1 MLRRLQVCFV
11 LGMCVVSIR
20 AAAAEPEEKAA
31 AAAADSDDEPE
42 DKPAAAP
49 EQKPA
54 LKEAP
59 TPPPVAPP
67 EVLEPPPSTEPEGWH
82 TELHGYFRAPMA
94 LGLSSRPGPD
104 NLNGPASTQISY
116 GQNRTVDWSYYSFGY
131 TRLQEQDWAEVF
143 VHEKKKHVDAA
154 VGWMGYWFAGV
165 GYRNPDAAWAPA
177 VAYVALDTDI
187 GSAALKPN
195 LKFTMGA
202 WWPKFGYFEKYDTY
216 TLGRFRQMGG
226 QLDLNVPVNPDLAV
240 ELVAGFG
247 TNRDGSWNS
256 SVSGNPLYSTI
267 TAIDVLTYENAQ
279 IRYKKVLDASL
290 HFNTMWTA
298 DPNLTQQTTPGKAY
312 ADVKRAHLSVIG
324 AELNLH
330 APQVGHLWISPSYIS
345 VVDGWALA
353 NGGTEVMHSLGGSG
367 ISTNYLGWTNTPD
380 NGAGACASPSPCST
394 GSGTM
399 TNLGFMYENSLSSIH
414 GQEPG
419 SELPDVTMSV
429 FGLISKSK
437 LDLPTGSTFP
447 QNTLSEAKYGV
458 DATIQALDW
467 LGVML
472 RYDLVNYDTAH
483 AGYIFSAITSR
494 LVFSSHFLS
503 SERIYLQYSRYR
515 YGDKMV
521 LNGVW
526 PWGSPLVAGANVAQ
540 AGPYSGQ
547 RPDYNVVKLQ
557 AEIAF

>member
-1 MLRRLQVCFV
+1 
-11 LGMCVVSIR
+11 
-20 AAAAEPEEKAA
+20 
-31 AAAADSDDEPE
+31 
-42 DKPAAAP
+42 
-49 EQKPA
+49 
-54 LKEAP
+54 
-59 TPPPVAPP
+59 
-67 EVLEPPPSTEPEGWH
+67 
-82 TELHGYFRAPMA
+82 
-94 LGLSSRPGPD
+94 
-104 NLNGPASTQISY
+104 
-116 GQNRTVDWSYYSFGY
+116 
-131 TRLQEQDWAEVF
+131 
-143 VHEKKKHVDAA
+143 
-154 VGWMGYWFAGV
+154 
-165 GYRNPDAAWAPA
+165 
-177 VAYVALDTDI
+177 
-187 GSAALKPN
+187 
-195 LKFTMGA
+195 
-202 WWPKFGYFEKYDTY
+202 
-216 TLGRFRQMGG
+216 
-226 QLDLNVPVNPDLAV
+226 V

-279 IRYKKVLDASL
+279 VRYKKVLDASL

-367 ISTNYLGWTNTPD
+367 IATNYLGWTNTPD